1 MKAPKIP
8 SIFKGTE
15 NKKFSFN
22 ARYYNKMKERK
33 EVKKLNIKFNK
44 HYTKKQEKGRNIKI
58 IFLIIILSLLAYNII
73 IN

>member
-22 ARYYNKMKERK
+22 ARYYNKRK
-33 EVKKLNIKFNK
+33 ELKKLNIKFNR

-58 IFLIIILSLLAYNII
+58 ILLIIILSLLAYNII